1 MTDRIAKALT
11 NLFDKHRIV
20 FWYDSKRELRDEFEA
35 LKLEDV
41 QKVEISNNEFGL
53 KHLMLR
59 REPDQKFLVYKYGPE
74 PDRDVD
80 NWLLDIQLSH
90 GTFRTDQ
97 SSIWLS
103 ELGLGMSFAD
113 LVKNHEEFFR
123 ATKRIDA
130 LKRIMKP
137 EDTPAALRMRML
149 FVCVAAEG
157 TFDSV
162 VENLL
167 ADLADERDDG
177 LKLIQ
182 RCRLDSHLWQQIE
195 RHFGYKSQKPDLSDF
210 AIELFKS
217 CYAMANGEN
226 SRLSAEALIFFRR
239 WKNNRHHETA
249 FEKLSRVYS
258 DILNVRSDVSQR
270 DYRKLGDT
278 DFFREIDREIIRQL
292 VHAIA
297 TQTASWAEVQAI
309 IKQRQASHWFD
320 EFEHLYRAIGFAAE
334 FLQAMTQVTLGMT
347 SLAEG
352 INRYSSTW
360 YRIDQLY
367 RKFVFHMQRSAQATL
382 MAALFERV
390 ENLYVN
396 NYLLKLNDAWQ
407 KHVDESSSWTCDG
420 VPSQRQFFA
429 KHVRPFRNKEYKICV
444 IISDALR
451 YEIADELLAS
461 VRALDRYDA
470 ELSPMLGSLPSYTQL
485 GMASLLPNSSL
496 AIADNDTG
504 TVLLDGNSSQGLAN
518 RQKLL
523 EAGARGDATAALKAE
538 DFMDLKGDDA
548 RSLVREHDILYI
560 YHNRIDATGDKLVSE
575 ERVFEAVDDTLE
587 ELIKLIKKLTGANAN
602 NIIVTAD
609 HGFIYQNRPLE
620 ESDFSSSDAT
630 GGQTLFR
637 DRRFVIGRS
646 FKDQAGFKRFSAREL
661 GLEGDV
667 DLLFPKSI
675 NRLRLKGSGSRYVHG
690 GVSLQE
696 VVVPVVTINKKR
708 HSDTAAVD
716 VEIVGSSNQTITS
729 GQHTVMLYQSTPVTD
744 KIHPRRLRIGIYSQA
759 GDLISDSH
767 EMAFDFR
774 SDNAREREVRIRLLL
789 SKQADQYNG
798 QEVILK
804 LEEQH
809 GTTSHYKEYR
819 SSRYM
824 LRRSFTSDFDF

>member
-1 MTDRIAKALT
+1 
-11 NLFDKHRIV
+11 
-20 FWYDSKRELRDEFEA
+20 
-35 LKLEDV
+35 
-41 QKVEISNNEFGL
+41 
-53 KHLMLR
+53 
-59 REPDQKFLVYKYGPE
+59 
-74 PDRDVD
+74 
-80 NWLLDIQLSH
+80 
-90 GTFRTDQ
+90 
-97 SSIWLS
+97 
-103 ELGLGMSFAD
+103 
-113 LVKNHEEFFR
+113 
-123 ATKRIDA
+123 
-130 LKRIMKP
+130 
-137 EDTPAALRMRML
+137 
-149 FVCVAAEG
+149 
-157 TFDSV
+157 
-162 VENLL
+162 
-167 ADLADERDDG
+167 
-177 LKLIQ
+177 
-182 RCRLDSHLWQQIE
+182 
-195 RHFGYKSQKPDLSDF
+195 
-210 AIELFKS
+210 
-217 CYAMANGEN
+217 
-226 SRLSAEALIFFRR
+226 
-239 WKNNRHHETA
+239 
-249 FEKLSRVYS
+249 
-258 DILNVRSDVSQR
+258 
-270 DYRKLGDT
+270 
-278 DFFREIDREIIRQL
+278 
-292 VHAIA
+292 
-297 TQTASWAEVQAI
+297 
-309 IKQRQASHWFD
+309 
-320 EFEHLYRAIGFAAE
+320 
-334 FLQAMTQVTLGMT
+334 
-347 SLAEG
+347 
-352 INRYSSTW
+352 
-360 YRIDQLY
+360 
-367 RKFVFHMQRSAQATL
+367 
-382 MAALFERV
+382 
-390 ENLYVN
+390 
-396 NYLLKLNDAWQ
+396 
-407 KHVDESSSWTCDG
+407 
-420 VPSQRQFFA
+420 
-429 KHVRPFRNKEYKICV
+429 VRPFRSKEYKICV

-504 TVLLDGNSSQGLAN
+504 TVLVDGNSSQGLAN

-646 FKDQAGFKRFSAREL
+646 FKDQVGFKRFSARDL

-708 HSDTAAVD
+708 HSDIAAVD

-744 KIHPRRLRIGIYSQA
+744 KIQPRRLRIGIYSQA